1 HFRQIGD
8 RTEFLLRV
16 VRNVLVERGVDCVRG
31 GCQQQRM
38 TIGFAARNVLRAD
51 QRAAAAL
58 VVDHHRCAQVVCHAF
73 GHGATH
79 EVGGA
84 ARREGNDDRDG
95 AVGEAVGQCHR
106 GGGKSSQS
114 CYQTCSQPLLK
125 LHALSPCCSNKWNDV
140 SVLLIISYS
149 EDSRQSVLN
158 AL

>member
-1 HFRQIGD
+1 S
-8 RTEFLLRV
+8 
-16 VRNVLVERGVDCVRG
+16 
-31 GCQQQRM
+31 M

-58 VVDHHRCAQVVCHAF
+58 VVDHHRCAQVICHAF

-95 AVGEAVGQCHR
+95 AIGEVVGQCHR
-106 GGGKSSQS
+106 GGGKGAQG

-125 LHALSPCCSNKWNDV
+125 LHALSPYCSNIWNDV

-149 EDSRQSVLN
+149 EDSRQSVRS
-158 AL
+158 ALYARNYMDSVLASVVDKPTFDGVKCLERRSCK